1 MLENGL
7 IPYYYIKGIIIS
19 FSSMFLNTERWNTV
33 YKVLKYKVT
42 WMPYE
47 INNIT
52 NISEAHLGFCQ
63 ISTVELICE
72 NS

>member
-1 MLENGL
+1 
-7 IPYYYIKGIIIS
+7 
-19 FSSMFLNTERWNTV
+19 MFLNTERWNTV